1 MSRDNDYQ
9 QNAELARQQADRT
22 TSKEDRASWLRIAEG
37 WMSMLSRKKA
47 TPDQDFDDAT
57 RRQGTRQQGSKQ
69 SH

>member
-1 MSRDNDYQ
+1 MSRDNDYR

-47 TPDQDFDDAT
+47 PDQDFDDAT
-57 RRQGTRQQGSKQ
+57 QRQDTRQQGSKQ

>member
-1 MSRDNDYQ
+1 MSKDNEYR

-37 WMSMLSRKKA
+37 WLSLLSRKKA
-47 TPDQDFDDAT
+47 TPEQNFDDT
-57 RRQGTRQQGSKQ
+57 TQRQGTRQHGSKE